1 MSRFLPALRA
11 LACATFF
18 VSAAASATADVEGLA
33 KRTWI
38 QVDSPN
44 FRVISDQP
52 EDVARQVVSDLEA
65 LRYFK
70 IEVQGLRPLAAAQP
84 LTIVALGHPAFA
96 QLGFPAS
103 WAGVF
108 QLSPNGYSALANIED
123 YLGQSQT
130 NNWARTVVLHEYHH
144 FLVRLTE
151 ETRAYPRWVDEGMAD
166 YWGTFNVDGVKARV
180 GDRVSNGEYGRE
192 TGLFGKTGRAS
203 IDTRELMNTQELRM
217 SSFYGSDR
225 QTVGRFYS
233 TAYFAVHYFNSTPE
247 LRAALERYLRMIN
260 LGYRQ
265 DRAAELAFKKTYA
278 ELDSDITKYVLYGMN
293 VRVMSSTKE
302 AFSFPKINP
311 TVTRLDTPA
320 VYAGLAR
327 VLFNFRIERPTLRA
341 LLLKNR
347 QLNPQGADAN
357 VLPLLAGFVPSQ
369 EADGLEKRFPNH
381 AALLTFQGE
390 QLRRRAEFRADSGA
404 GGALALLKQAREYDR
419 RAIKADPGYPA
430 AYLALGR
437 VYGALPDSE
446 ALEEGVAGLDSASIY
461 TRDWETF
468 SSLANVYLRMNSPL
482 AALPALRSAVAF
494 SGPSGQDQDAL
505 LLDNLEILN
514 DLSRPAKASAAG
526 LDYPGETH
534 YAGPVSNGKP
544 DGIGKVT
551 RHNGSYYE
559 GSFNQGL
566 PSGMGKLVS
575 DNGVVYQGQ
584 FERGIARGKGDITFP
599 AGAVRISYKG
609 QVDFMKP
616 SGKGELL
623 TKEGR
628 YEGQFERGLRHGQ
641 GEFTAAAKPVT
652 LRGRWV
658 HGLFE
663 WPMADDVT
671 FIGPVSANGLRHG
684 KGVCR
689 TAGAT
694 ATLASCEYKDGVAVI
709 VTD

>member
-1 MSRFLPALRA
+1 MSRLPTALRA

-18 VSAAASATADVEGLA
+18 VFTAATAADVEGLA

-44 FRVISDQP
+44 FRIISDQP
-52 EDVARQVVSDLEA
+52 EEVARQVVTDLEA

-70 IEVQGLRPLAAAQP
+70 IEVQGLRPLAAAKP
-84 LTIVALGHPAFA
+84 LTIIALGHPAFA
-96 QLGFPAS
+96 QLGFPKS

-108 QLSPNGYSALANIED
+108 QLNLHGYVAVANIGD

-192 TGLFGKTGRAS
+192 IGLFGKTGRAS

-217 SSFYGSDR
+217 GSFYNNDR

-247 LRAALERYLRMIN
+247 LRASLERYLRLIN

-293 VRVMSSTKE
+293 VRVMSSSKD

-311 TVTRLDTPA
+311 TVTHLDTPA

-327 VLFNFRIERPTLRA
+327 VLSNFRIERPTLRA
-341 LLLKNR
+341 LLFKNR
-347 QLNPQGADAN
+347 QLNPQDADAN
-357 VLPLLAGFVPSQ
+357 VLPLLAGFVPEQ

-381 AALLTFQGE
+381 AALLTYQGE
-390 QLRRRAEFRADSGA
+390 LLRRRAEFTSDSGN

-437 VYGALPDSE
+437 VYDALPDGE
-446 ALEEGVAGLDSASIY
+446 PLEEAVAGFDSASIY
-461 TRDWETF
+461 TRNWEAF
-468 SSLANVYLRMNSPL
+468 SSLANVYLRMKAPL

-494 SGPSGQDQDAL
+494 TGPSGQDQDAL

-514 DLSRPAKASAAG
+514 DLSRPAKASATG

-551 RHNGSYYE
+551 RYNGSYYE
-559 GSFNQGL
+559 GSFVQGL

-599 AGAVRISYKG
+599 PGAVRISYTG
-609 QVDFMKP
+609 QVDYMKP
-616 SGKGELL
+616 SGQGVLL
-623 TKEGR
+623 TMEGR
-628 YEGQFERGLRHGQ
+628 YVGQFEHGLRHGQ
-641 GEFTAAAKPVT
+641 GEFTAAAKSVT
-652 LRGRWV
+652 LRGRWLR
-658 HGLFE
+658 GAFE
-663 WPMADDVT
+663 WPLADDVV

-684 KGVCR
+684 KGECR
-689 TAGAT
+689 TVGAET
-694 ATLASCEYKDGVAVI
+694 KLASCEYKDGARVI
-709 VTD
+709 VPD